1 MYEYLKK
8 VQALAE
14 EIGPVTSVSYN
25 HYRSGYIEV
34 TGEFKDGHKFEL
46 AMTITEKE
54 PANE

>member
-34 TGEFKDGHKFEL
+34 TGEFEDGHKFDL
-46 AMTITEKE
+46 TMTITEKE